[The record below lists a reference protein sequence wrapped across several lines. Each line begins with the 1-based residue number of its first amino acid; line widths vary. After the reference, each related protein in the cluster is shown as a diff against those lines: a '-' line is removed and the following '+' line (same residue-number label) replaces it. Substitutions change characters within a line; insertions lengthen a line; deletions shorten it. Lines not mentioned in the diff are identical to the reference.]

1 MDTILGSNVSKD
13 YNKIQFARDRG
24 GLPSIN
30 PNDPNLNLNLKEPK
44 RNTSNPQDI
53 RPPSQD
59 R

>member
-30 PNDPNLNLNLKEPK
+30 PNDPNLNLKEPK